1 MVTQASPVHYHIPA
15 TAVRSIPRNAVE
27 AMDASEVMRKLGIG
41 FRDQNVM
48 RDAAM
53 SYAADSIQSPV
64 TTPTIPSLI
73 QFLQNWLP
81 GQVHVMT
88 AAREI
93 DNLIGI
99 TTQGSWEDEQ
109 IVQEELE
116 NIGLAVPYGDY
127 TNVPLADWNLN
138 FVYRTVC
145 RFELGM
151 RVGNLEEAR
160 ASRVRVNSS
169 EAKRQSAGLSLE
181 IVRNLVGFN
190 GYNSG
195 NDNTYGFLNDPGLLG
210 YTTVAAS
217 GTNSSTYWSQKTF
230 LEIQA
235 DILTAFQLLR
245 TQSQDNINAETTD
258 TTMALATN
266 AVDYLNTPTDFG
278 YSVRKWL
285 SDTYPRCRVVSAPQ
299 LNSANGTAGAGGGGM
314 VIFADKVDDLSTDDG
329 RVWTQIVPA
338 KFMVLGVVKL
348 AKGYEEDYANA
359 TAGAMCKRP
368 WAVVQYSGIS

>member
-1 MVTQASPVHYHIPA
+1 M
-15 TAVRSIPRNAVE
+15 
-27 AMDASEVMRKLGIG
+27 
-41 FRDQNVM
+41 
-48 RDAAM
+48 
-53 SYAADSIQSPV
+53 
-64 TTPTIPSLI
+64 
-73 QFLQNWLP
+73 
-81 GQVHVMT
+81 
-88 AAREI
+88 
-93 DNLIGI
+93 
-99 TTQGSWEDEQ
+99 
-109 IVQEELE
+109 
-116 NIGLAVPYGDY
+116 
-127 TNVPLADWNLN
+127 
-138 FVYRTVC
+138 
-145 RFELGM
+145 
-151 RVGNLEEAR
+151 
-160 ASRVRVNSS
+160 
-169 EAKRQSAGLSLE
+169 
-181 IVRNLVGFN
+181 
-190 GYNSG
+190 
-195 NDNTYGFLNDPGLLG
+195 
-210 YTTVAAS
+210 
-217 GTNSSTYWSQKTF
+217 
-230 LEIQA
+230 EIQA